1 MPPRQR
7 LPPRRPRRVAERPEP
22 PAEELGA
29 RVSGEAASRSS
40 RRGRSSS
47 ALQLYGSVSPSLISH
62 RRGGAYALAGA
73 GQGPDNGS
81 QGERRFLS
89 KPAPQA
95 CYQCD
100 DHGDLGHLRSLIPS
114 RFDAERGSIRGG
126 LWIFSRNSWMEG
138 AAATLS
144 VWAHGPATSVRGCHR
159 QKGAPCALRETAV
172 DVPLTYWP
180 WEWVYNDV
188 W

>member
-29 RVSGEAASRSS
+29 RVSGEAPSRSS

-114 RFDAERGSIRGG
+114 RFDAERGSIHGG
-126 LWIFSRNSWMEG
+126 LWIFSRISRMEG
-138 AAATLS
+138 CCYFICVGAR
-144 VWAHGPATSVRGCHR
+144 PCHVS
-159 QKGAPCALRETAV
+159 AWLP
-172 DVPLTYWP
+172 
-180 WEWVYNDV
+180 
-188 W
+188 

>member
-29 RVSGEAASRSS
+29 RVSGEAPSRSS

-47 ALQLYGSVSPSLISH
+47 ALQLYRSASPSLISH

-100 DHGDLGHLRSLIPS
+100 DHGDHGQSGAWIPGRWAQSGARFTVVCGSSAGS
-114 RFDAERGSIRGG
+114 RG
-126 LWIFSRNSWMEG
+126 WK

-144 VWAHGPATSVRGCHR
+144 EWAHGPATSVRGCHR

-172 DVPLTYWP
+172 DVSLTYWP